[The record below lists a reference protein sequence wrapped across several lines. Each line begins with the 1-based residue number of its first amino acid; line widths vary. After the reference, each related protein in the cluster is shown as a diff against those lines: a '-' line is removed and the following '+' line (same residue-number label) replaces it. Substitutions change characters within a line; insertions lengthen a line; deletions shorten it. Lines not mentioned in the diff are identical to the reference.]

1 MKKVLVKI
9 LSFVICL
16 SLINLPVFNVS
27 ADDGLINMVEDF
39 STYTSENDFIFD
51 WGVNSTSTTATPGF
65 SDGSYNIIQESSI
78 PKNES
83 GGNNGTFAPEVYG
96 KFAYEKVDAEN
107 KTVTKSQKLQGVY
120 EVTLDLEYKA
130 LTSTNAY
137 YYIFFGDLG
146 DVTTLEDKQKGTAA
160 KVRLQKTAIG
170 VFNNNSA
177 NTTTLTNGTHGISE
191 DGNNTIKFTVDT
203 NKDTVEVEVN
213 GNTEKISAGTTMHN
227 IDAVSGFVFK
237 SMERFDVD
245 SFLKIKKLT
254 VKELASDEGSA
265 THAVLDNLPAKLAD
279 DIDGVTENITLPQNS
294 GLTWKSSDESV
305 ISNSGAVTRA
315 DEDKEVTLT
324 ATVDLGN
331 GGGIYTKEYT
341 MTVKKAETPVVPD
354 EPDEPVVPDEPEE
367 EDAVYKVVVDYTKLN
382 DITEVADIS
391 TALGGYADVRVT
403 KGVGFEIV
411 QTGSHPVVNGASN
424 SNVSPTVHLAFQGVI
439 DEDKDNNT
447 QLRVS
452 KFGGKLKVDMDVAV
466 KNDSYKEP
474 VNGTTVSTPYYAMY
488 YGFSPSLGNETTVT
502 FAHVNYRVRS
512 ANATIMNTTK
522 AADNSMEPNTRRYT
536 SYVDHKFTTYIDTY
550 SKATKV
556 DMDGQI
562 SEGDSQLASYFNG
575 ITITGQ
581 DRMQVGSYFNLKKVE
596 ISLLEENDDY
606 KAVREKLESL
616 PATLVENPDA
626 VTENITLPV
635 DSDIKWTTSDNEI
648 CDEYGNITRWYSD
661 RTVTLTA
668 TYGVGHT
675 VMHKDYILNIKA
687 MDNVESDVVSSV
699 SGKDISNLVVYGD
712 KVACEYIV
720 SDSGLEVTKNVADS
734 GEYTIKYPLFG
745 EVVAYN
751 DSTKSAVSMTGYFGI
766 YDVNFKLT
774 SNVSGDKPV
783 YMYIDNDD
791 VSGYG
796 IEVADNSISLVCANG
811 NRIALA
817 KESTFGKTY
826 DITLRADTTNN
837 KVWAFVNGE
846 LKTASV
852 QFTDA
857 EDGYLINMLNVVVPA
872 DCQEGDGV
880 SVDAV
885 SVTEYVANI
894 VETKAEL
901 EEALN
906 ILIVSNIV
914 DNASNA
920 QSLKTLAKDV
930 EGFKVKWSSNSEL
943 VNMESGE
950 IYHGS
955 NDETVILSAVINKE
969 GIYAKKDFYL
979 TVLAAKNSDEQL
991 KYYIWDL
998 PQAITSQ
1005 PANNICYNINLPVS
1019 HRGLDISWTSSRE
1032 DIISKSGDINTSA
1045 TVTEPT
1051 VVVLTANITF
1061 NGTVIPKEYR
1071 YTINPCAGEY
1081 TVYSGSELP
1090 ASFTVNGTENVKV
1103 TDTVIATIN
1112 LTQNGAENGTVEL
1125 KDSMGNT
1132 AAKIVVNNNM
1142 YYVVYGNGTTDK
1154 YSMPAGASKELKVAI
1169 LPEVSKVA
1177 VWDGT
1182 NRIAD
1187 YVDTIKT
1194 ISDFAGFAV
1203 NGDGISVNSVSVKTD
1218 LYGMLNLNLA
1228 NVDYFAPFAKGV
1240 VKGSVTPVTDTVA
1253 ACDVDWKSSD
1263 EALINDDGIVTV
1275 VPDMYKFATMT
1286 LTLTAKE
1293 NSAVKISVPVTFA
1306 VACNDSKNRLASAT
1320 VKATTMD
1327 KPGYPVVYATDNDVN
1342 TVYGI
1347 SNAAKSPVITFDMGD
1362 VKYVNTIYLSEN
1374 KDHYEKGIKSYKLSY
1389 SADGEKWTVAKTG
1402 TITKPQ
1408 DYLVAIGNV
1417 QARFFELVITEAYS
1431 KDVYFNEVEAYLFG
1445 TSADLIGL
1453 ELEAIDLGIE
1463 STVSTD
1469 LDLPK
1474 AGVFGT
1480 SFEWTSSHPE
1490 IVDQNGKVTRPEK
1503 GTTVKL
1509 TVTAIYDGVKYTK
1522 EFAVYVNGKKAAG
1535 GSAGGG
1541 GGSAGGAG
1549 GTGTSTVPGFAVTD
1563 VPEVKEEVKEEV
1575 VTPDVSV
1582 FADMSDSHW
1591 AYENV
1596 AKLKELGI
1604 VNGDDAGNFNPS
1616 VNVTREQFLK
1626 MLVEATDINVNSKAT
1641 SFADVDGSAW
1651 YAPYVAAGVDAG
1663 LINGIT
1669 ADTFGVGSQI
1679 KRQDMAVM
1687 IVRILDGKNIAV
1699 TQTSEEFDDDFDI
1712 TYYAKNAVYKVR
1724 DAGII
1729 NGYADNTFAPN
1740 ASLTR
1745 AEAATVIIKLLDLL
1759 K

>member
-9 LSFVICL
+9 LSLVICL
-16 SLINLPVFNVS
+16 SLINLPVFSVS
-27 ADDGLINMVEDF
+27 ADDGLIEMVEDF
-39 STYTSENDFIFD
+39 STYNSESDFIFE
-51 WGVNSTSTTATPGF
+51 WGVNTTSTTATPGF
-65 SDGSYNIIQESSI
+65 SDGSYNIIQTSSI
-78 PKNES
+78 PKNAS
-83 GGNNGTFAPEVYG
+83 GANNGTFAPEVYG

-107 KTVTKSQKLQGVY
+107 KTVTKSKKLQGVY

-146 DVTTLEDKQKGTAA
+146 DVTTLVDKQKATAA

-177 NTTTLTNGTHGISE
+177 NTTTLTNGSHSNSA
-191 DGNNTIKFTVDT
+191 DGNNTLKFTVDT
-203 NKDTVEVEVN
+203 NNDTVEVEVN
-213 GNTEKISAGTTMHN
+213 GNTEKISTGSTMHN
-227 IDAVSGFVFK
+227 IDAISGFVFQ

-245 SFLKIKKLT
+245 SYLKIKKLT
-254 VKELASDEGSA
+254 VKELASDAGSA

-279 DIDGVTENITLPQNS
+279 DIDGVTEDITLMEAT
-294 GLTWKSSDESV
+294 GLTWTSSDESV
-305 ISNSGAVTRA
+305 ITNSGVVTRA

-331 GGGIYTKEYT
+331 GGGVYTKEYT
-341 MTVKKAETPVVPD
+341 MTVKKKEAPVIPD
-354 EPDEPVVPDEPEE
+354 EPDEPVIPDEPEE

-391 TALGGYADVRVT
+391 TTLGGYADVKVT

-411 QTGSHPVVNGASN
+411 QTGSHPVVNGATN
-424 SNVSPTVHLAFQGVI
+424 TNVSPTVHLAFQGVI
-439 DEDKDNNT
+439 DEDADNNT
-447 QLRVS
+447 QLRIS
-452 KFGGKLKVDMDVAV
+452 KFGGKLKVAMDIAV
-466 KNDSYKEP
+466 KNDSYKEA
-474 VNGTTVSTPYYAMY
+474 VNGTTVGTPYYTMF
-488 YGFSPSLGNETTVT
+488 YGFSPSLGSETSVT

-522 AADNSMEPNTRRYT
+522 AADNSMVPSTLRYT

-581 DRMQVGSYFNLKKVE
+581 DRMLVGSYFNLKKVE

-626 VTENITLPV
+626 VTENITLP
-635 DSDIKWTTSDNEI
+635 DDPDIKWTTSDSEI
-648 CDEYGNITRWYSD
+648 CDEFGNIVRWYSD

-687 MDNVESDVVSSV
+687 MDNVESDVISSAN
-699 SGKDISNLVVYGD
+699 GNDISNLLVYGD
-712 KVACEYIV
+712 KVACEYVV
-720 SDSGLEVTKNVADS
+720 SDKGLAVTKNVANS

-751 DSTKSAVSMTGYFGI
+751 DSAKSAVSMTGYSGI
-766 YDVNFKLT
+766 YDVNFKVT

-791 VSGYG
+791 ALGYG
-796 IEVADNSISLVCANG
+796 IEVASNSVSLVCANG
-811 NRIALA
+811 NKIALA
-817 KESTFGKTY
+817 KESTYGKTY
-826 DITLRADTTNN
+826 DITLRADTANN

-852 QFTDA
+852 QFADTD
-857 EDGYLINMLNVVVPA
+857 DGYLINMLNVVVPA
-872 DCQEGDGV
+872 DCCEGDGIV
-880 SVDAV
+880 VDAI
-885 SVTEYVANI
+885 SVTEYVANML
-894 VETKAEL
+894 ETKSEL
-901 EEALN
+901 EEAFKV
-906 ILIVSNIV
+906 ISISDVV

-920 QSLKTLAKDV
+920 QALKTLAKDI
-930 EGFKVKWSSNSEL
+930 EGFKVKWSSNSDL
-943 VNMESGE
+943 VNVESGE
-950 IYHGS
+950 VYHGS
-955 NDETVILSAVINKE
+955 NDETVILSAIINKD

-979 TVLAAKNSDEQL
+979 TVLAAKNNDEQL
-991 KYYIWDL
+991 EYYIWDL

-1005 PANNICYNINLPVS
+1005 PANNICYNINLPS
-1019 HRGLDISWTSSRE
+1019 THRGLGITWTSSRE
-1032 DIISKSGDINTSA
+1032 DIINTSGVINTSA

-1051 VVVLTANITF
+1051 QVVLAAHINF
-1061 NGTVIPKEYR
+1061 NGGVVTKDYTYTVS
-1071 YTINPCAGEY
+1071 PCAGEY
-1081 TVYSGSELP
+1081 VVYSGNELP
-1090 ASFTVNGTENVKV
+1090 ASFTVDGTENVKV

-1112 LTQNGAENGTVEL
+1112 LTQNGAENSTVEL

-1154 YSMPAGASKELKVAI
+1154 YAMPAGTAKELKIAI
-1169 LPEVSKVA
+1169 LPDASKIA
-1177 VWDGT
+1177 VWDGEL
-1182 NRIAD
+1182 RIAD
-1187 YVDTIKT
+1187 YVDTINT

-1203 NGDGISVNSVSVKTD
+1203 KGEGIAVNSASVKTD
-1218 LYGMLNLNLA
+1218 LYGMLNINLA

-1240 VKGSVTPVTDTVA
+1240 VKGSVAPVTDTVV

-1263 EALINDDGIVTV
+1263 ASLITDNGTVT

-1286 LTLTAKE
+1286 LTLTANE

-1306 VACNDSKNRLASAT
+1306 VACNDGKNLLASAT
-1320 VKATTMD
+1320 VKATAMD
-1327 KPGYPVVYATDNDVN
+1327 KPGYPIVYATDNDVN

-1347 SNAAKSPVITFDMGD
+1347 SNAAKSPVITFDMGS
-1362 VKYVNTIYLSEN
+1362 VKYVNTLYISEN

-1389 SADGEKWTVAKTG
+1389 SVDGETWTVAKTG
-1402 TITKPQ
+1402 TFAKPQ

-1417 QARFFELVITEAYS
+1417 QARYFELVITDAYS

-1453 ELEAIDLGIE
+1453 ELDAIDLGIE
-1463 STVSTD
+1463 STVSSD
-1469 LDLPK
+1469 IDLPK
-1474 AGVFGT
+1474 SGVFGT
-1480 SFEWTSSHPE
+1480 TFEWTSSHPE
-1490 IVDQNGKVTRPEK
+1490 IIDENGKVTRPEK

-1509 TVTAIYDGVKYTK
+1509 TVTAIYDGVKYTRD
-1522 EFAVYVNGKKAAG
+1522 FAVYVNGKKAAG
-1535 GSAGGG
+1535 GSSGGG

-1575 VTPDVSV
+1575 VTPQVSI
-1582 FADMSDSHW
+1582 FADMDENHW

-1616 VNVTREQFLK
+1616 ANVTREQFLK
-1626 MLVEATDINVNSKAT
+1626 MLVEATDINVNANTT
-1641 SFADVDGSAW
+1641 SFEDVDGNAW
-1651 YAPYVAAGVDAG
+1651 YAPYVAAGVEAG
-1663 LINGIT
+1663 LVNGIT
-1669 ADTFGVGSQI
+1669 ADTFGIGSQI

-1687 IVRILDGKNIAV
+1687 IVRILEGKNIPV
-1699 TQTSEEFDDDFDI
+1699 TQTSEVFDDDSDI
-1712 TYYAKNAVYKVR
+1712 TDYAKNAVYKVR

-1729 NGYADNTFAPN
+1729 NGYADGTFSPN